1 MPIEVSTIIVN
12 YNSGRLL
19 ANCLTSLL
27 PFFQA
32 TREEVIVVDNASTD
46 DSFTH
51 AQSTFTWV
59 KFVQAG
65 ENMGFGRAN
74 NLGAK
79 HAVGQWLFFLNPD
92 TEVHGDLVGT
102 ALNFFKSPASFTVG
116 VAGFQVVNRARQPE
130 ISAGNFPSLWS
141 LTKELVLPGRF
152 FPHRLKTKAGNGFAE
167 VDYVSGADLF
177 VPRRYWEH
185 TAGFDPDFFLYYEE
199 TEWQYRLKKLG
210 LKRVLLPLPTLLHHV
225 GTSDHKVSLQKIKI
239 FEKSRILYY
248 RKVYGPWA
256 AAYCRL
262 LLSLF
267 YSSRALLGKGS
278 HYGQAAKEVWYV

>member
-19 ANCLTSLL
+19 ANCLNSLL
-27 PFFQA
+27 PYFKA
-32 TREEVIVVDNASTD
+32 DRDEVIVVDNASSD
-46 DSFTH
+46 DSFVY
-51 AQSTFTWV
+51 AKAAFPWV
-59 KFVQAG
+59 KFVEAG
-65 ENMGFGRAN
+65 ENLGFGRAN

-79 HAVGQWLFFLNPD
+79 NAVGQWLFFLNPD
-92 TEVHGDLVGT
+92 TEVQGDLIGN
-102 ALNFFKSPASFTVG
+102 AISFFKSPASFSVG
-116 VAGFQVVNRARQPE
+116 VAGFHVVNRAGQPE
-130 ISAGNFPSLWS
+130 VSAGNFPSLWS
-141 LTKELVLPGRF
+141 LTKELLLPGRF
-152 FPHRLKTKAGNGFAE
+152 FPHQLKTRAGHGFEE

-199 TEWQYRLKKLG
+199 TEWQHRLKKMG
-210 LKRVLLPLPTLLHHV
+210 LKRVLLPSPTLFHEV
-225 GTSDHKVSLQKIKI
+225 GTSDHKVNLQKIKI

-248 RKVYGPWA
+248 RKVYGSWA

-267 YSSRALLGKGS
+267 YGSRSLMGKGS
-278 HYGQAAKEVWYV
+278 HYGQAAKEVWHV